1 MNESDSTNGVS
12 VTLTIDDLVRTIL
25 YGDKKIDN
33 DFDFNSNIYFL
44 AFFVVFHHEICVFI
58 IFSYFFFD
66 EVSNFRNRILT
77 YQKRESV
84 VFMFT
89 TKLPSL
95 FTTGY
100 TRKYRA
106 VVEDFKPVKLQQLY
120 EIFH

>member
-12 VTLTIDDLVRTIL
+12 VTLTTDDLVRTIL

-33 DFDFNSNIYFL
+33 DFDFNSSIYFL

-89 TKLPSL
+89 TKLPYIS
-95 FTTGY
+95 TGY

-106 VVEDFKPVKLQQLY
+106 VVEDFKPVKLRQLY